1 MPGPMP
7 RRRLFQPVPVERWA
21 ALQAFLVWA
30 LGGHRRWLE
39 SLKNE
44 RKNENPHILLQIPNI
59 FPFTGDF
66 SISEDSTIWVQLL
79 RGLVD
84 RSEDDVPALP
94 ALPRAPRAP
103 TRSHVAE
110 AYWSL
115 DLPVERLSANR
126 LGQLVLATRTG
137 GATGRAAEPSKNPP
151 CVRRG

>member
-94 ALPRAPRAP
+94 ALPRAPTSRRP
-103 TRSHVAE
+103 IGRWICQ
-110 AYWSL
+110 WSGS
-115 DLPVERLSANR
+115 R
-126 LGQLVLATRTG
+126 RTVWG
-137 GATGRAAEPSKNPP
+137 SWSSPPGPAEPPGEQQSLAKILPA
-151 CVRRG
+151 